1 MVRTNMRRTRLKEI
15 NVVQRSS
22 HDTQWRI
29 GLVYPNSYS
38 IGMSGLSVKLLYHL
52 LNQHQNIYAERIFF
66 SADLPGPPRS
76 IETRKTLA
84 QFDLIAFT
92 FQFEL
97 DYINAIRMLLRS
109 NIPVY
114 TKDRTPDH
122 PLLIAGGPTVTTNP
136 EPLLDI
142 FDVIFLGEFESVS
155 NNFLEAIIAS
165 KHSSLMEAILSTPGF
180 YSSQEP
186 LSHATPLI
194 TLNLDNVNYPTAQV
208 RPINSSA
215 SKKGVL
221 NGYLLQI
228 SRGCTHGCHFCLIGK
243 MFRPQRERSLTKLN
257 NLIDNGIKET
267 KTNFFSIIGSS
278 AADYTQIKELLIHF
292 IENKLK
298 FSLPSIRADSGIEL
312 LELINQ
318 TGLRSLSIAPESASD
333 DVRFKIGKK
342 ISNSQIISFIRKAQ
356 QENILQL
363 KLYFILG
370 LTPDPVSESREIS
383 SFVRKLTEKFPSVQ
397 FTVSVNPLIPKRK
410 TKFEKQC
417 VNYQDIQS
425 GFKILKQ
432 NLGRLVRYK
441 SFPVHWAAI
450 QAVLSAG
457 GRELTSKL
465 INVADKGGSY
475 QSWKKNLEEEP
486 IDYYLKH
493 YCR

>member
-1 MVRTNMRRTRLKEI
+1 MRRTRLKEI

-38 IGMSGLSVKLLYHL
+38 IGMSGLSIKLLYHL
-52 LNQHQNIYAERIFF
+52 LNQHQNIFAERIFF
-66 SADLPGPPRS
+66 SVDLPGPPRS

-114 TKDRTPDH
+114 TKDRIPNH
-122 PLLIAGGPTVTTNP
+122 PLLLAGGPTVTTNP
-136 EPLLDI
+136 EPLMDI
-142 FDVIFLGEFESVS
+142 VDVIFLGEFESVS

-165 KHSSLMEAILSTPGF
+165 KHSSLKEAILSIPGF

-186 LSHATPLI
+186 LSHKTPLI
-194 TLNLDNVNYPTAQV
+194 TQNLDKVHYPTAQV
-208 RPINSSA
+208 RPINGWT
-215 SKKGVL
+215 SKKGAL
-221 NGYLLQI
+221 NGYFLQI

-243 MFRPQRERSLTKLN
+243 IFRPQRERSLTNLN
-257 NLIDNGIKET
+257 NLINNGIKET
-267 KTNFFSIIGSS
+267 KTTFFSIIGSS
-278 AADYTQIKELLIHF
+278 AADYTQIKELISYF

-333 DVRFKIGKK
+333 DVRFRIGKK
-342 ISNSQIISFIRKAQ
+342 ISNSQIFDFVLKAEQ
-356 QENILQL
+356 NRIQKL

-370 LTPDPVSESREIS
+370 LTSNPVSESHEIIDFFENLAELS
-383 SFVRKLTEKFPSVQ
+383 TSLKLS
-397 FTVSVNPLIPKRK
+397 VSVTPLIPKRG
-410 TKFEKQC
+410 TKLKKKC
-417 VNYQDIQS
+417 VDYKEIKAGFNVLKNEMNRSIQQ
-425 GFKILKQ
+425 KK
-432 NLGRLVRYK
+432 
-441 SFPVHWAAI
+441 FPVHWAAV
-450 QAVLSAG
+450 QAILSIG
-457 GRELTSKL
+457 GRELTP
-465 INVADKGGSY
+465 IMVDVANKGGSY
-475 QSWKKNLEEEP
+475 QSWKKTLGMEP
-486 IDYYLKH
+486 IDHYLQYY
-493 YCR
+493 CF